1 MKRWLTALILLP
13 PLIFTIGY
21 LPNWCF
27 VLLTIVVAIIALEE
41 FFSLA
46 KLSQGDN
53 VEIHRLTGHIYSI
66 FLIISFL
73 PQFDKQSYVLGVL
86 CLSTISFL
94 LLSLQRHH
102 HLNKILIGSGI
113 TLLGI
118 FYVSVMLGF
127 LVAIHSRASG
137 TGPQWIFFLLLV
149 NWMGD
154 TGAYYIGQLL
164 GKRKL
169 APKISPN
176 KTWAGSVGGLVG
188 NTLAV
193 IVGQYFFLQTA
204 FVQLLF
210 LGWVLGVLGQ
220 LGDLTESAIKRS
232 AHLKDSSNLLPG
244 HGGMLDRI
252 DSILLGAPVLFFYL
266 LFFE

>member
-27 VLLTIVVAIIALEE
+27 VLLIVVVAIIALEE

-46 KLSQGDN
+46 KLSQLE
-53 VEIHRLTGHIYSI
+53 VHSLTGHIYSI
-66 FLIISFL
+66 FLIISFH
-73 PQFDKQSYVLGVL
+73 PQFEKQSYVLGVL
-86 CLSTISFL
+86 CLATISFL
-94 LLSLQRHH
+94 FLSLQRKHQ
-102 HLNKILIGSGI
+102 LNKILIGSGI

-137 TGPQWIFFLLLV
+137 TGPQWILFLLLV

-154 TGAYYIGQLL
+154 TGAYYIGQLF

-169 APKISPN
+169 AARISPK
-176 KTWAGSVGGLVG
+176 KTWAGSVGGLIG

-193 IVGQYFFLQTA
+193 IVGQYFFLQTG
-204 FVQLLF
+204 FIELLF

-220 LGDLTESAIKRS
+220 LGDLIESAMKRS

-244 HGGMLDRI
+244 HGGILDRI

>member
-21 LPNWCF
+21 LPKWCF
-27 VLLTIVVAIIALEE
+27 LLLVGVVGIIALEE

-46 KLSQGDN
+46 KHSQLE
-53 VEIHRLTGHIYSI
+53 VHRLAGHTYSI
-66 FLIISFL
+66 LLIISFYA
-73 PQFDKQSYVLGVL
+73 QFDKQSYVLGVL
-86 CLSTISFL
+86 SLATISFL
-94 LLSLQRHH
+94 FLSLQRNHQ
-102 HLNKILIGSGI
+102 LNKLLICGGI

-118 FYVSVMLGF
+118 LYVSVMLGF
-127 LVAIHSRASG
+127 VVAIHSGASG
-137 TGPQWIFFLLLV
+137 TGPQWILFLLVV

-154 TGAYYIGQLL
+154 TGAYYVGRLL

-169 APKISPN
+169 APRISPN
-176 KTWAGSVGGLVG
+176 KTWAGSVGGLIG

-204 FVQLLF
+204 FIELLF
-210 LGWVLGVLGQ
+210 LGWTLGVLGQ
-220 LGDLTESAIKRS
+220 LGDLTESAMKRS

-266 LFFE
+266 SFLE